1 MAPDDELALLR
12 GANPVPRDDPRFHE
26 GPGRPLPPHAERQ
39 LNQLL
44 HSASAPRRREARPR
58 PVRQV
63 RRLVWGIEMIGAAAA
78 VALAL
83 VLAGPTSAP
92 AVAAP
97 HPLSLRAGSTPL
109 PLERL
114 ADRAAAAAE
123 AEDATRLRRGTHVQ
137 TWNLALES
145 GPGAAAPITLPE
157 ERVTRWKA
165 DGSHTELVV
174 ASDPRRPGK
183 SVIADG
189 DGGLRTVTD
198 GKVLSDRTFPPS
210 RGTAPPQSRP
220 PHTPEALRAY
230 LAELGHPGDR
240 TPLSGTGELLDAVA
254 TFLDHWTPGARES
267 AALIRILADAEG
279 LRPAGAITDRLG
291 RPGQVYVYEAA
302 GLRRML
308 ILDPSTGAVLGL
320 EDTYTK
326 GDRTYG
332 VQAGD
337 VMSYSAWVR

>member
-12 GANPVPRDDPRFHE
+12 GANPVPHDDPRLHD
-26 GPGRPLPPHAERQ
+26 RPDGTLPPHAERQ
-39 LNQLL
+39 LNLLL
-44 HSASAPRRREARPR
+44 HSARTSRGRAARPR

-63 RRLVWGIEMIGAAAA
+63 RRLVWGIEMAGAAAA

-114 ADRAAAAAE
+114 ADRAADAAA
-123 AEDATRLRRGTHVQ
+123 ADDAPRLRRGTHVQ

-145 GPGAAAPITLPE
+145 KPGAARPITLPE

-174 ASDPRRPGK
+174 ASDPRHPGE
-183 SVIADG
+183 SVVADG
-189 DGGLRTVTD
+189 DGGLRSVSD
-198 GKVLSDRTFPPS
+198 GKVLSDRTYPPS
-210 RGTAPPQSRP
+210 WGSAPPQSRP

-230 LAELGHPGDR
+230 LAELGHPDG

-254 TFLDHWTPGARES
+254 AFLGHWTPGAPES
-267 AALIRILADAEG
+267 AALARILADAQD

-291 RPGQVYVYEAA
+291 RQGQAYVYQAD

-308 ILDPSTGAVLGL
+308 ILDPATGSVLGL

-326 GDRTYG
+326 DDPEYG
-332 VQAGD
+332 VRAGD